1 MQFTEIIHRHKRFHI
16 LRRKLY
22 LAKSNYF
29 FYLGLSLVNH
39 VLAQALF
46 ILTLALPVSLA
57 LYFTQITCGT
67 ISVDFRT
74 PKGGKSWHLLTPAKL
89 PCKSSSHIPS
99 LLWPPNRFFTE
110 LYFWKTNYITKVT
123 YFRLFKI
130 VRS

>member
-1 MQFTEIIHRHKRFHI
+1 MQFTEIIHTDIKDFTYSGENCI
-16 LRRKLY
+16 LESLTIF
-22 LAKSNYF
+22 STW
-29 FYLGLSLVNH
+29 GCLVNH

-110 LYFWKTNYITKVT
+110 LYFWKTNYITKAI